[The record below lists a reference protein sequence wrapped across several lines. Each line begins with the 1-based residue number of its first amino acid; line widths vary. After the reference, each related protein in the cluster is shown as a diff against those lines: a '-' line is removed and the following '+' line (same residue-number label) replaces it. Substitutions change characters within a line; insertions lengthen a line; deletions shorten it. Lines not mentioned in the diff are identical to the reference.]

1 MNMRV
6 DQAVHATYLQCSF
19 ILNNDIIN
27 KLTEKKWILHLIP
40 FFSGECVNRE

>member
-27 KLTEKKWILHLIP
+27 KLTEKNGCCILFH
-40 FFSGECVNRE
+40 FSLVSV